1 MSDTQVPTTLRSC
14 EPVVSVTSL
23 GVDVSARTAVR
34 RVSAVAGG
42 AATFLAL
49 AATVARAAPTPTP
62 SATPSVKPSP
72 SEDPCELIRGQ
83 AREYCEKGTN
93 GGGTGGSTLTDPT
106 TALDPVSSLG
116 KSIAE
121 GAAWT
126 VDQLSN
132 AVRVTSD
139 VDFTNMSFVK
149 TYAICFAASGFLTM
163 LLWLWAVAKR
173 AVRGVPLT
181 RALGEAIGLLWVT
194 VLASAFT
201 PLILY
206 TVVSAVDGITE
217 GLAGGQTG
225 TKFFEV
231 FSAALRKDEG
241 AGGGGPIIRI
251 ILGLISILAAGVVW
265 LELVVRSALLY
276 VGAVLGT
283 IVYAGL
289 VDRDLWGRVRRWAGM
304 MVAIILVKPIIVII
318 LALASA
324 LTSDQ
329 PSTGTANAIIS
340 GLSIIIIA
348 IFASAMLFR
357 MIPGMGDEI
366 VAARRDSYDPA
377 SRQAVAAVTRP
388 VTGVK
393 QGISAHASR
402 DSASYGNT
410 GTQQQP
416 PAPRTS
422 AASSGISAH
431 SVRPSRT
438 ESRPDARRDDPKRT

>member
-1 MSDTQVPTTLRSC
+1 M
-14 EPVVSVTSL
+14 
-23 GVDVSARTAVR
+23 SARTAAR
-34 RVSAVAGG
+34 RVLTVTGG
-42 AATFLAL
+42 ALTFLAV
-49 AATVARAAPTPTP
+49 AATVARAAPTPPPT
-62 SATPSVKPSP
+62 STPSVTPSP
-72 SEDPCELIRGQ
+72 TNNPCDLIRGQ
-83 AREYCEKGTN
+83 ARSYCEKGHN
-93 GGGTGGSTLTDPT
+93 GGGSGAGRSTFDEP
-106 TALDPVSSLG
+106 ASSLDPLSSLAKG
-116 KSIAE
+116 IAD

-132 AVRVTSD
+132 AVKATSD
-139 VDFTNMSFVK
+139 VDFTSMDFVK
-149 TYAICFAASGFLTM
+149 TYALVFAASGFLTM

-201 PLILY
+201 PLVLY
-206 TVVSAVDGITE
+206 TVVSAVDGITQ
-217 GLAGGQTG
+217 GLAGGESG

-283 IVYAGL
+283 VVYSGL
-289 VDRDLWGRVRRWAGM
+289 VDRDLWGRVRKWAGM

-324 LTSDQ
+324 LTSGQ
-329 PSTGTANAIIS
+329 PNTATANAIIS
-340 GLSIIIIA
+340 GLSIIVIA
-348 IFASAMLFR
+348 IFASTMLFR

-366 VAARRDSYDPA
+366 VAARSDSYAPA
-377 SRQAVAAVTRP
+377 SRQAVAAITRP

-393 QGISAHASR
+393 QGISTHASR
-402 DSASYGNT
+402 DSASYGNM
-410 GTQQQP
+410 GTAQQP

-438 ESRPDARRDDPKRT
+438 ESRPDVRRDDPPKRP